1 MRNFIEEFKKF
12 INKGNAIELAVGVV
26 VGSAFTTIVNSI
38 VNDII
43 SPIIGRIVGGFD
55 FSNITLYLGGDSHI
69 LIGKFIQSVINFIII
84 AFVLF
89 IVVKA
94 MNKANEKILKKE
106 NEEKTKEDSND
117 IKLLKSI
124 ESELKKLN
132 KKLSKMK

>member
-1 MRNFIEEFKKF
+1 MKNFIEEFKKF

-26 VGSAFTTIVNSI
+26 VGSSFTAIVNSI

-43 SPIIGRIVGGFD
+43 TPIIGRIVGDFD
-55 FSNITLYLGGDSHI
+55 FTNITICLGGDSCI
-69 LIGKFIQSVINFIII
+69 YIGKFIQSVINFIII

-94 MNKANEKILKKE
+94 INKANEKILKKDKE
-106 NEEKTKEDSND
+106 ATKKEADD

-124 ESELKKLN
+124 EAELKKIN
-132 KKLSKMK
+132 KKVVNK